1 MKNSVNNE
9 WFAQWFDSPFYHL
22 LYNARSE
29 AEAEKFIDN
38 ITRYLKIERGA
49 KILDAAC
56 GKGRHAK
63 TLAKLGFD
71 VSGIDL
77 SKQSIAEAQNS
88 ACGNLKFDV
97 WDIRETYHPNSFNYV
112 FNLFSSFGYFETD
125 EDDSKV
131 LSAFYDELLNDGTLV
146 IDFFNSE
153 KVVKEIKP
161 REIIDRGE
169 IQFHISKRVESGFV
183 IKTIEFLVDGE
194 HYQYEERVKL
204 INLYRFQEM
213 LTTAGFK
220 LKQTFG
226 DYDLNPFNHSDS
238 PRLIMIATKK

>member
-1 MKNSVNNE
+1 MENPVNKE
-9 WFAQWFDSPFYHL
+9 WFAQWFDSPFYHI
-22 LYNARSE
+22 LYNVRNE
-29 AEAEKFIDN
+29 AEAEKFIGN
-38 ITRYLKIERGA
+38 ITHHLNIEPGA
-49 KILDAAC
+49 KVLDAAC

-77 SKQSIAEAQNS
+77 SKQSIDDAKKSNCS
-88 ACGNLKFDV
+88 NLRFDV
-97 WDIRETYHPNSFNYV
+97 WDIREPYHPNSFGYV

-125 EDDSKV
+125 EDDLQV
-131 LSAFYDELLNDGTLV
+131 LRAFHEELFSGGTLV

-169 IQFHISKRVESGFV
+169 IQFHISKHVEKGFV
-183 IKTIEFLVDGE
+183 VKSIEFLAAGE
-194 HYQYEERVKL
+194 HQHYEERVKL
-204 INLYRFQEM
+204 INLFRFKEM
-213 LTTAGFK
+213 FAAAGFE

-226 DYDLNPFNHSDS
+226 DYDLNPFSHSDS